1 MNLKNVHENT
11 VSENSSSESN
21 QVDSFNEQQ
30 IQNKEKF
37 KCHVLCVMKNLD
49 NINLKYIF
57 QLLMMLSQMKLIIVS
72 FVIKVIN
79 I

>member
-11 VSENSSSESN
+11 VSENSSSERN

-37 KCHVLCVMKNLD
+37 KC
-49 NINLKYIF
+49 Y
-57 QLLMMLSQMKLIIVS
+57 VS
-72 FVIKVIN
+72 
-79 I
+79 

>member
-11 VSENSSSESN
+11 VSENSSSERN

-37 KCHVLCVMKNLD
+37 KCYVCHEKFGQYQLEVHFATIQSEILNETEKPD
-49 NINLKYIF
+49 ENIVEIL
-57 QLLMMLSQMKLIIVS
+57 
-72 FVIKVIN
+72 
-79 I
+79 